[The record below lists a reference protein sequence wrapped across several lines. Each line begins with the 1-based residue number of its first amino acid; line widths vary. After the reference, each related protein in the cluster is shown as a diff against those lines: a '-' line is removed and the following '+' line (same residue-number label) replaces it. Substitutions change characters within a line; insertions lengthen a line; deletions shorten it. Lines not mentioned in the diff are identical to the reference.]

1 MDIST
6 ATSLRPSSRD
16 GRSARP
22 REGDSNGPALRARHA
37 LVFGLG
43 LALVILA
50 LHAATASAGQV
61 NYCGILVAPYSP
73 CTSSTS
79 GVYNYNEASY
89 PGTGTVSV
97 CEKVYDQYGL
107 VSRFCHDNVAGSGG
121 QIGVSRYFDMY
132 VGNNSGNQHTVDGK
146 GLY

>member
-6 ATSLRPSSRD
+6 ATSWLSSSRD
-16 GRSARP
+16 GRSAR
-22 REGDSNGPALRARHA
+22 RWEGDMDGPALRARHA

-43 LALVILA
+43 LALVVLA
-50 LHAATASAGQV
+50 LHAATASAGQS
-61 NYCGILVAPYSP
+61 NYCGILVEPYSP
-73 CTSSTS
+73 CTSSTT
-79 GVYNYNEASY
+79 GVYYYNEASY

-121 QIGVSRYFDMY
+121 EIGISRYFDMY
-132 VGNNSGNQHTVDGK
+132 VGNNSGNRHTVNGN